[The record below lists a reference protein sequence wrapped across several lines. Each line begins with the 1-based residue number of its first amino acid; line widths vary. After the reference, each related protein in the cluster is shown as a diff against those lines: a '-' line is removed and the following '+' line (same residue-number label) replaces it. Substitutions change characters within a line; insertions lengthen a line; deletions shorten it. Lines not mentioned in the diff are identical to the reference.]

1 MITDE
6 RVKEFLKH
14 HSKPGKAN
22 VKKNQ
27 ELMLGALIA
36 IGDLYTRGF
45 PGNDVLGEYMQIEK
59 ETITIITNT
68 LGELTNIYE

>member
-1 MITDE
+1 MIKDK
-6 RVKEFLKH
+6 RVTEFLKH
-14 HSKPGKAN
+14 HNQPGKSDS
-22 VKKNQ
+22 KKNQ

-45 PGNDVLGEYMQIEK
+45 PGNDVLTEYMQIEK